1 MPSGCNPKCP
11 PSQVGHNELSELEL
25 AYGDLEHMNTLSA
38 PNNSIVE
45 TPRGIGQLQMLVVLD
60 LSHNK
65 LEQVPASSSNLFNPF
80 RLPSPL
86 PM

>member
-1 MPSGCNPKCP
+1 MCP
-11 PSQVGHNELSELEL
+11 PSQVGNNELSELDL

-65 LEQVPASSSNLFNPF
+65 LEQVPASSSSSSSSSSSINSPNPT
-80 RLPSPL
+80 RTLNP
-86 PM
+86 